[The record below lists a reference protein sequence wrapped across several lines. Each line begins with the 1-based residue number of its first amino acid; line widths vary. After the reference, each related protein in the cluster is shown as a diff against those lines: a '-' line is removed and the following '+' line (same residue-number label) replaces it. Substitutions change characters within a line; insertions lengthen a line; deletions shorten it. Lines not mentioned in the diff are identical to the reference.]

1 MSLTQDQ
8 IKRLE
13 KLTALQW
20 GKELDIS
27 GVLDS
32 FEALKNGELV
42 LPETVS
48 RSGQSI
54 LILRED
60 TVAPSTITR
69 EELLGCSPQKI
80 AWHQIALTSIMI
92 GE

>member
-1 MSLTQDQ
+1 M
-8 IKRLE
+8 
-13 KLTALQW
+13 
-20 GKELDIS
+20 
-27 GVLDS
+27 LDS

-80 AWHQIALTSIMI
+80 A
-92 GE
+92 